1 MKQSIG
7 VARVA
12 TQKLLG
18 TPGPCHSNEESS
30 AVWALQQCMP
40 KRWPAGAG
48 LWSGADDMAVIRQ
61 PCYVNYRLFCKNMS
75 GLQESKGIH
84 HSLGQDDDSY
94 IVLLM
99 SFFKDGNPLM
109 FIKRERAGA
118 TY

>member
-1 MKQSIG
+1 
-7 VARVA
+7 
-12 TQKLLG
+12 
-18 TPGPCHSNEESS
+18 
-30 AVWALQQCMP
+30 
-40 KRWPAGAG
+40 
-48 LWSGADDMAVIRQ
+48 
-61 PCYVNYRLFCKNMS
+61 MS

-118 TY
+118 NQAKWLDECPNEIIQPKHTALPARPINLLS